1 MSVPQMGFIQ
11 MSSHLKELSQH
22 TSLRRTEVLAG
33 RGRTR
38 TSAAGLF
45 NAHSAAFDDL
55 ALEAF
60 PGSLSLFRGNHFNE
74 SESTRFLGVRV
85 SHDLAFLN
93 LTILFKHLGDLSLRQ
108 TRMDTSDEEV
118 GAGVNGTIVILLR
131 AGCILDVAAI
141 QVNSATA
148 RRE

>member
-1 MSVPQMGFIQ
+1 MC
-11 MSSHLKELSQH
+11 QH

-33 RGRTR
+33 RGRAR
-38 TSAAGLF
+38 ASAAGLF
-45 NAHSAAFDDL
+45 DAHSAAFDDL

-60 PGSLSLFRGNHFNE
+60 PGGLSLFGGDHFDE
-74 SESTRFLGVRV
+74 SKSTRLLGVRV
-85 SHDLAFLN
+85 SHDLALLN

-108 TRMDTSDEEV
+108 TRMDTSDKEV

-141 QVNSATA
+141 QVNSATM